1 MKKIFGYVRAN
12 SKDEHIERQI
22 RILKAYVDSEQDVF
36 IDKKSGKNIDRI
48 NFQKMK
54 AMVRRDDII
63 VCTELDQL
71 ARSKTD
77 IKNELQDFKNRGIK
91 VVFLDI
97 PTTKKFLRERNSFD
111 QGDDIFDMVNNILI
125 EVVATIAEK
134 ERKKIKNRQLQGIE
148 EAKRKGVKFGR
159 PKKINLKNP
168 ETKKKVSK
176 LIKKV
181 ENKEITNCEAS
192 ELLSIS
198 TRYFY
203 TIKKKLD
210 I

>member
-22 RILKAYVDSEQDVF
+22 RILKAYVDSERDIF

-125 EVVATIAEK
+125 EVVATITEK
-134 ERKKIKNRQLQGIE
+134 ERKNIKDRQLQGIE
-148 EAKRKGVKFGR
+148 DAKRKGVKFGR
-159 PKKINLKNP
+159 PKKINLKNS
-168 ETKKKVSK
+168 ETKKKVLK

-181 ENKEITNCEAS
+181 ENKEITNREAS